1 MTKPFKISTIF
12 AALGLLACG
21 AADAQ
26 LIANGSFETPV
37 VNPGTFQLFVVGSS
51 GLTGWN
57 VIGPAGRDVAI
68 VSTTF
73 AQNGVT
79 INAQSGIQSLDLT
92 GFNDNTTEGV
102 AQTVATTIGD
112 RYHLTL
118 FVGNTTGGGIF
129 GTTST
134 VDLLLNGS
142 QVLAA
147 VNSAV
152 NTTGLT
158 WEQLSFDF
166 VATGSST
173 VLGFVNGD
181 PATDNSNILDNIALV
196 DQGPVGAIPEPETYA
211 LMLSGLGFVGLMARR
226 RRR

>member
-1 MTKPFKISTIF
+1 MKAVKISTI
-12 AALGLLACG
+12 AATVALVACG
-21 AADAQ
+21 AANAQ

-37 VNPGTFQLFVVGSS
+37 VNPGTFQLFTVGSS
-51 GLTGWN
+51 GLTGWS
-57 VIGPAGRDVAI
+57 VIGPSGRDVATI
-68 VSTTF
+68 STTF

-79 INAQSGIQSLDLT
+79 FAAQSGNQSLDLT
-92 GFNDNTTEGV
+92 GFNSNSTEGV

-112 RYHLTL
+112 RYHLTF

-134 VDLLLNGS
+134 VDLLVNGG

-152 NTTGLT
+152 NATGLT
-158 WEQLSFDF
+158 WQQFSFDF
-166 VATGSST
+166 VATGTSA

-181 PATDNSNILDNIALV
+181 PATDNSNFLDNVVLV
-196 DQGPVGAIPEPETYA
+196 NQGPVGAIPEPETYA
-211 LMLSGLGFVGLMARR
+211 LMLSGLGLIGLMARR

>member
-1 MTKPFKISTIF
+1 MNTFKISTI
-12 AALGLLACG
+12 AATVALLACG
-21 AADAQ
+21 AANAQ

-51 GLTGWN
+51 GLTGWS
-57 VIGPAGRDVAI
+57 VIGPIGRDVAI

-79 INAQSGIQSLDLT
+79 INAQSGNQSLDLT

-112 RYHLTL
+112 RYQLT
-118 FVGNTTGGGIF
+118 FYVGNTTGGGIF
-129 GTTST
+129 GSTST
-134 VDLLLNGS
+134 LDLLVNGG

-152 NTTGLT
+152 NATGLT
-158 WEQLSFDF
+158 WQQFSFDF
-166 VATGSST
+166 VATGAST

-181 PATDNSNILDNIALV
+181 PATDNSNILDNVVLV
-196 DQGPVGAIPEPETYA
+196 DQGPVGAVPEPETYA
-211 LMLSGLGFVGLMARR
+211 LMLAGLGLIGLMARR